1 MRWVTRSGPH
11 VDRMASAW
19 LIRRFI
25 DAQAEFFF
33 TTDPD
38 DLPAGAI
45 PFDMRGAELSHRGE
59 NCTFETLLERYELT
73 DPALDEIAALVH
85 EADIGDDRYLAPA
98 APGLDL
104 ITRAISL
111 VCDDNEAL
119 RGITTVFEGLYEH
132 TRRQLLR
139 RPTGP

>member
-25 DAQAEFFF
+25 DPQAEFCF

-38 DLPAGAI
+38 SLPSGAT

-59 NCTFETLLERYELT
+59 NCTFETLLERYGLT
-73 DPALDEIAALVH
+73 DPALDELAALVH
-85 EADIGDDRYLAPA
+85 EADIGDDRYLTPA

-104 ITRAISL
+104 ITRALSL
-111 VCDDNEAL
+111 VCDDHEAL
-119 RGITTVFEGLYEH
+119 RVGMTVFEGLYEH
-132 TRRQLLR
+132 TRGELLR
-139 RPTGP
+139 RPTDP

>member
-111 VCDDNEAL
+111 VCDDDEAL
-119 RGITTVFEGLYEH
+119 RVGMTVFEGLYEH
-132 TRRQLLR
+132 TRGQLLR

>member
-25 DAQAEFFF
+25 DPEAEFCF
-33 TTDPD
+33 TSDPD
-38 DLPAGAI
+38 ELPEGAT
-45 PFDMRGAELSHRGE
+45 PFDMRGAELSHQGD
-59 NCTFETLLERYELT
+59 NCTFETLIARYELT

-85 EADIGDDRYLAPA
+85 EADIGDDRYLTPA

-104 ITRAISL
+104 VTRAISL
-111 VCDDNEAL
+111 VCDDQEAL
-119 RGITTVFEGLYEH
+119 RIGSTVFEGLYQDS
-132 TRRQLLR
+132 RQKLLR

>member
-25 DAQAEFFF
+25 DPEAEFCF

-38 DLPAGAI
+38 ELPDGAT

-59 NCTFETLLERYELT
+59 NCTFETLIARYELT

-104 ITRAISL
+104 ITRSISL
-111 VCDDNEAL
+111 VCDDDEAL
-119 RGITTVFEGLYEH
+119 RVGMIVFEGLYEH
-132 TRRQLLR
+132 TRRRLLG

>member
-25 DAQAEFFF
+25 DAHAEFCF

-38 DLPAGAI
+38 DLPSGAI
-45 PFDMRGAELSHRGE
+45 PFDMRGAELSHRGD

-73 DPALDEIAALVH
+73 DPALDEVAALVH

-104 ITRAISL
+104 VTRAVSL
-111 VCDDNEAL
+111 VCDDQEAL
-119 RGITTVFEGLYEH
+119 RVGMTVFEGLYEH
-132 TRRQLLR
+132 ARQQLLR
-139 RPTGP
+139 PPAGP

>member
-119 RGITTVFEGLYEH
+119 RVGMTVFEGLYEH

>member
-11 VDRMASAW
+11 VDRMGCAW

-25 DAQAEFFF
+25 DPEAEFCF
-33 TTDPD
+33 TPDPD
-38 DLPAGAI
+38 DLPAGAT

-59 NCTFETLLERYELT
+59 NCTFETLIAHYQLT
-73 DPALDEIAALVH
+73 DPTLDGMAALVH

-104 ITRAISL
+104 ITRSISL
-111 VCDDNEAL
+111 VCEDHEAL
-119 RGITTVFEGLYEH
+119 RVGMIVFEGLYEQM
-132 TRRQLLR
+132 RQELLH
-139 RPTGP
+139 GSGGA